1 MPLQTLRKYQNISP
15 EKRAA
20 YMSSFEEIMIYRTT
34 KTENPE
40 TTLRMVRQVLRKFP
54 PACMKEKRSQ

>member
-1 MPLQTLRKYQNISP
+1 ML
-15 EKRAA
+15 
-20 YMSSFEEIMIYRTT
+20 SFEEQMIHRTT

-54 PACMKEKRSQ
+54 SV

>member
-1 MPLQTLRKYQNISP
+1 MPIKDILKSLRKYQKANP
-15 EKRAA
+15 KKRAK
-20 YMSSFEEIMIYRTT
+20 YMFFFEEQMIYRTT

-54 PACMKEKRSQ
+54 SV

>member
-1 MPLQTLRKYQNISP
+1 MPIKNILNAFKKYQKASP
-15 EKRAA
+15 KKRAK
-20 YMSSFEEIMIYRTT
+20 YMSSFEEQMIYRTT

-54 PACMKEKRSQ
+54 SV

>member
-1 MPLQTLRKYQNISP
+1 MPIKDILKSFRKYQKTNP
-15 EKRAA
+15 KKRAK
-20 YMSSFEEIMIYRTT
+20 YMLSFEEQMIYRTT

-54 PACMKEKRSQ
+54 SV

>member
-1 MPLQTLRKYQNISP
+1 MPLQNILKAFRKYQKTHP
-15 EKRAA
+15 KKRAA
-20 YMSSFEEIMIYRTT
+20 YMSEFEERMIYRTT

-54 PACMKEKRSQ
+54 SV

>member
-1 MPLQTLRKYQNISP
+1 MPVHKILKALRKYQTTPKN
-15 EKRAA
+15 RAK
-20 YMSSFEEIMIYRTT
+20 YMSSFEEQMIYRTT

-54 PACMKEKRSQ
+54 SL